1 MSQTPFIINS
11 GSNIIIQSGSINVPF
26 GNVTAN
32 TFYGVFSGSII
43 DTGSINLPSG
53 SNLTIQSGSII
64 PFAIPASYVIFS
76 GSIPG
81 VTGPYYALNGNTNLI
96 AFYGSD

>member
-11 GSNIIIQSGSINVPF
+11 GSNIIIQSGSINIPF

-53 SNLTIQSGSII
+53 SNLTIQSGSIV
-64 PFAIPASYVIFS
+64 PFALPASYVIFS
-76 GSIPG
+76 GSISVVPG
-81 VTGPYYALNGNTNLI
+81 PFYALNGSNHKI
-96 AFYGSD
+96 QVIS

>member
-11 GSNIIIQSGSINVPF
+11 GSNIIIQSGSINIPF

-53 SNLTIQSGSII
+53 SNLTLQSGSII
-64 PFAIPASYVIFS
+64 PFALPASYVIFS
-76 GSIPG
+76 GSIAG
-81 VTGPYYALNGNTNLI
+81 VTGPYYAI
-96 AFYGSD
+96 SGSNHPMVYS